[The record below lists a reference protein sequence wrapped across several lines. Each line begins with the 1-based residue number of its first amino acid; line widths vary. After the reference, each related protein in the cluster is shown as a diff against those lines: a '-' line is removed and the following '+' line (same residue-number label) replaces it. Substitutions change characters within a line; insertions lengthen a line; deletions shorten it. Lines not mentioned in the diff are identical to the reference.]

1 MTTKKTAPRP
11 ETAETGNQYAR
22 HYHPAPGAI
31 RDVPVDEQ
39 FAYRSAEKARLLEE
53 LRQALIA
60 GAMGDALT
68 NAKSGTTVTLRDGT
82 KITRS

>member
-1 MTTKKTAPRP
+1 MTKKTSTPRP
-11 ETAETGNQYAR
+11 AAPPVAY
-22 HYHPAPGAI
+22 HHHPAPDEI
-31 RDVPVDEQ
+31 QDVTDPYT
-39 FAYRSAEKARLLEE
+39 YRSDERERLLRE
-53 LRQALIA
+53 LRDALIA

>member
-1 MTTKKTAPRP
+1 MTKKTPRP
-11 ETAETGNQYAR
+11 AAAPAPAY
-22 HYHPAPGAI
+22 HHHPAPEAI
-31 RDVPVDEQ
+31 RDVTDPYT
-39 FAYRSAEKARLLEE
+39 YRSDERERLLRE
-53 LRQALIA
+53 LRDALIA

>member
-1 MTTKKTAPRP
+1 MTTKKSTPRP
-11 ETAETGNQYAR
+11 AAPPVA
-22 HYHPAPGAI
+22 YHHHAAPGDI

-39 FAYRSAEKARLLEE
+39 FNYRSSERARLLEE
-53 LRQALIA
+53 LRQALVA